1 MDCWQATCFLH
12 GPSGLV
18 DEGRHRG
25 MVNGRFNCWE
35 YQGCGRQPGGH
46 NVDGT
51 GVCPASVESGLDGSN
66 GGSNGGRACWVI
78 AGTLCEGRVCGSY
91 QEKYVQC
98 HKCSFYHRVE
108 VEQGLD
114 WEGDVDL
121 LLKYGDSL
129 GR

>member
-1 MDCWQATCFLH
+1 
-12 GPSGLV
+12 
-18 DEGRHRG
+18 

-46 NVDGT
+46 NVNGT
-51 GVCPASVESGLDGSN
+51 GVCPAALEAGLHGSN
-66 GGSNGGRACWVI
+66 GGQNAGRACWVVE
-78 AGTLCEGRVCGSY
+78 GTLCEGHICGSY
-91 QEKYVQC
+91 QEKYAQC
-98 HKCSFYHRVE
+98 HKCSFYQRVE